1 MSTNPRNP
9 PPKRR
14 IRKHPKYFNLDQEE
28 DVTLTQFYPVNR
40 TTNNPSQKRNNA
52 KQPSVKR
59 IKASDESRVDVDGFD
74 RGDSSPLFSRKRR
87 KRKAP
92 IHYSSSISQ
101 QQVQSNNSNNPN
113 NKQARETTQL
123 ASQHR
128 MYPLNPYF
136 LMAWGPTWKRRTEI
150 RLINEMPTDVTSP
163 DDSEDIEAPP
173 CASRPLRGIIK
184 PSTPQVHQSSDH
196 IDMVQVPDDD
206 GEEKKNHSKEEMEY
220 DEADL
225 ADDEIDDDDDDVN
238 VLNNNRRKT
247 DNDNNLSN
255 HSDDRLLI
263 NTVDDVIK
271 QQNNTRGWKTKNRKH
286 HSLVIAGLES
296 QFKAMHLDHTMFGDA
311 IDMFS
316 RMCYD
321 YFSLYVNSKVAVHRT
336 FKLIVTYEYPWHAH
350 LQFRV
355 NTAIKISNKKYF
367 NIPREFIISWLH
379 IYEDKLHYW
388 MCNKCDELCQI
399 DLQTYKKTLDES
411 EYYDDYDI
419 DVHNTIESRRDTL
432 YVWMCQ
438 NTKWIDDADRYLWY
452 MTKTGNHQIQNL
464 IDKSKGCVLGDM
476 IDYNVVDVQ
485 KDIDSYVLRKGK
497 RGASKKPGVF
507 KRISK
512 RLADCV
518 GESSLEEEIINV
530 VRDDGDMV
538 LMRNG

>member
-1 MSTNPRNP
+1 MA
-9 PPKRR
+9 KR
-14 IRKHPKYFNLDQEE
+14 
-28 DVTLTQFYPVNR
+28 
-40 TTNNPSQKRNNA
+40 
-52 KQPSVKR
+52 
-59 IKASDESRVDVDGFD
+59 
-74 RGDSSPLFSRKRR
+74 
-87 KRKAP
+87 
-92 IHYSSSISQ
+92 
-101 QQVQSNNSNNPN
+101 
-113 NKQARETTQL
+113 
-123 ASQHR
+123 
-128 MYPLNPYF
+128 
-136 LMAWGPTWKRRTEI
+136 
-150 RLINEMPTDVTSP
+150 
-163 DDSEDIEAPP
+163 
-173 CASRPLRGIIK
+173 
-184 PSTPQVHQSSDH
+184 
-196 IDMVQVPDDD
+196 
-206 GEEKKNHSKEEMEY
+206 KKNHSKEEMEY

-225 ADDEIDDDDDDVN
+225 ADDEIDDDDDVN

-271 QQNNTRGWKTKNRKH
+271 QQNNTRGWKTKTRKH

-538 LMRNG
+538 LMRNGGFKAVCDLNRKRIQRNKNIQRRQQQRVLRKLTKKWRLCDFRFGGNVRRNIRIVMIYNVVTVYIHTFLQLKQHDKRQTLIIRCPRNNVGKSAFIEILCQRFNGYPIRTDKGWQGGSYSKEIDFFYIDSAQDEHFSDAGIGEYCLESLAGGQATMLNRRNYPPIKTHRQPLIITTQFKIKQLGYLKDNKIKLDRLMRRAVYVKLK